1 MKLGDIADIKMGL
14 VLSRKKAE
22 TEYEI
27 KQEYKLISLKNI
39 EDDGMPNDIPLE
51 LFASYEDLDDQYFT
65 QEGDI
70 LMRLSH
76 PNTAVYIDKEWTN
89 LLVPSY
95 FAIIRLYKDKG
106 FNPEYVSWYLNS
118 DTIRQELIRVQT
130 GTAIF
135 TTNKNTIAS
144 LYIKKIP
151 IKTQEAIVE
160 VQRLHWQE
168 RHLLNKLIDEKEKL
182 YRGITDKLINVSEED
197 FDGEKSYTRE
207 D

>member
-118 DTIRQELIRVQT
+118 DTIRRELIRVQT

>member
-27 KQEYKLISLKNI
+27 KQKYKLISLKNI

-118 DTIRQELIRVQT
+118 DTIRRELIRVQT